1 MLLLLLCSHNRVA
14 DETRDAVYATCLSD
28 RLNTGDTHQECLAV
42 VGNRCLWLH
51 QELGVI

>member
-1 MLLLLLCSHNRVA
+1 MLLLLLRSHNRVA
-14 DETRDAVYATCLSD
+14 DETRDAVYATRLFNCL
-28 RLNTGDTHQECLAV
+28 NKGDTHQECLAV